1 MTRPIPHT
9 RWRPPS
15 AGAARPQEAP
25 GPMVT
30 TGAPRMKITYA
41 TLSADNEELQA
52 AFDRALE
59 AARAQLG
66 QRYPMLI
73 GDERRFADKE
83 FEDRSPIDSSLVVS
97 RFPVGSRKDVQ
108 DAVAAA
114 RASFAAWRD
123 LGWRRR
129 IELMR
134 RAADL
139 ISERQFE
146 YAALMAYEVGK
157 NRLEALGDVE
167 ETADLLRYYSETME
181 RHQGFVEPMGSL
193 SAAEHTRSVLKPHGV
208 WAVISPFNFPMA
220 LSGGRPAGPLMPAT
234 SGFVMPH
241 WAARLMSS
249 KFSEGRGE
257 VWS

>member
-66 QRYPMLI
+66 ERYPMLI

-83 FEDRSPIDSSLVVS
+83 FEDRSPIDSSL
-97 RFPVGSRKDVQ
+97 
-108 DAVAAA
+108 
-114 RASFAAWRD
+114 
-123 LGWRRR
+123 
-129 IELMR
+129 EL
-134 RAADL
+134 L
-139 ISERQFE
+139 
-146 YAALMAYEVGK
+146 VGK
-157 NRLEALGDVE
+157 SSLVPDQHRVALESCAL
-167 ETADLLRYYSETME
+167 
-181 RHQGFVEPMGSL
+181 
-193 SAAEHTRSVLKPHGV
+193 AAS
-208 WAVISPFNFPMA
+208 
-220 LSGGRPAGPLMPAT
+220 
-234 SGFVMPH
+234 
-241 WAARLMSS
+241 
-249 KFSEGRGE
+249 
-257 VWS
+257 